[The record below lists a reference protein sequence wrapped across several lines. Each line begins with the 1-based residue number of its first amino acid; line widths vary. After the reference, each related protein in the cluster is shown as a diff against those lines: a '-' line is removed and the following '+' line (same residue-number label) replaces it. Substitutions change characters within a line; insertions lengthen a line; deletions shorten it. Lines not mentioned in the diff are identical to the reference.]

1 MTLIIIELLLI
12 IELLSCL
19 STITISFLYEGKA
32 LLLLGKENYKIKLGH
47 FKEYNEE
54 LKISFFP
61 VMSENV
67 STLKLYIDY
76 IIFLIP
82 GINLIYSIF
91 KGNKKCNNIIE
102 TLKSKDII
110 ISMNDAEKQNYNNI
124 KNVHKKI
131 NFILFNSMDSYKKP
145 DTEVLNIINEW
156 DSCEKNECYSQIA
169 ADLKDYY
176 KIKNECYEKDV
187 SHLVSILSLQDKEE
201 KIKVKKLK
209 R

>member
-1 MTLIIIELLLI
+1 MTLII

-19 STITISFLYEGKA
+19 STIVTSFLYEGKV

-54 LKISFFP
+54 LKSSFFP

-91 KGNKKCNNIIE
+91 KGNKKCKNIID

-110 ISMNDAEKQNYNNI
+110 TSMNDVEKQNYNNI
-124 KNVHKKI
+124 KNVSEKI
-131 NFILFNSMDSYKKP
+131 NFILYNSMDSYKKP
-145 DTEVLNIINEW
+145 NIEVLNIINEW
-156 DSCEKNECYSQIA
+156 ESYEKNESYSQIA
-169 ADLKDYY
+169 SDLKDYY
-176 KIKNECYEKDV
+176 KIKDECYEKDV
-187 SHLVSILSLQDKEE
+187 SYLVSMFDFQNEKEE
-201 KIKVKKLK
+201 NKVKKLK
-209 R
+209 L